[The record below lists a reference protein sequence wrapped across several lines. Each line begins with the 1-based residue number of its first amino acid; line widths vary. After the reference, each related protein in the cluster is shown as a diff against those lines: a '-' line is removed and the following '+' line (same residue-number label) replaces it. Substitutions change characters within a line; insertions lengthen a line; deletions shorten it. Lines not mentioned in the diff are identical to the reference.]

1 MRKELWIICAVVLFC
16 AGQSFAALPDIEPR
30 LQQFLAPYG
39 DKVGVYFIDTKSSFE
54 VGVNSDKRYPTA
66 SVGKVPVM
74 VTAFHQAEMGRLM
87 LEARL
92 RLKKE
97 DKLEIH
103 EVVSPDFLDVHEE
116 DLSFQNKVIVD
127 GEAYLAHDELIL
139 HLAAEAEALI
149 ACAICNER
157 VPTKVHLE
165 AFYHAEPLKQ
175 IKGAV
180 FDYQELL
187 RESILLETPEF

>member
-1 MRKELWIICAVVLFC
+1 MESPFKIFV
-16 AGQSFAALPDIEPR
+16 D
-30 LQQFLAPYG
+30 
-39 DKVGVYFIDTKSSFE
+39 
-54 VGVNSDKRYPTA
+54 
-66 SVGKVPVM
+66 
-74 VTAFHQAEMGRLM
+74 
-87 LEARL
+87 

-187 RESILLETPEF
+187 RESILLETPEFVECEGKCPKRKNLKKYLKSEESSLEKTSDAEGYKPFSDLELN